1 MKGSFKAGFK
11 YISNIF
17 VVKDREIEIEIGV
30 PTDVKHV
37 AHIGWDGQAGNA
49 PTWMNDF
56 KAGPDFISPT
66 IGNLGHGL
74 SPWSSQE
81 LQSGSDFCNGTA
93 QSREVPCGAKKQ
105 KRKKLRSSGSSA
117 SSRSTRSNKQKVKLA
132 EDEPKP
138 LTIEVATY

>member
-66 IGNLGHGL
+66 IGHLGHGL

-81 LQSGSDFCNGTA
+81 LQSGSDFCNDTT

-117 SSRSTRSNKQKVKLA
+117 SSRSTRSAKPKVKLA

-138 LTIEVATY
+138 MTIEVATY